1 MGYGDKY
8 PVTAGGRGVAVVLML
23 TGIGLVGVLSA
34 TVASYFVGQQAEDDM
49 TELHRRLDRIEAL
62 LTRSLAADQAAPPA
76 DGALDEERPLDREA
90 QRPSGRGGLRC
101 MR

>member
-1 MGYGDKY
+1 
-8 PVTAGGRGVAVVLML
+8 ML

-34 TVASYFVGQQAEDDM
+34 TVTRYFVGQRAEDDM

-62 LTRSLAADQAAPPA
+62 LTRSPTPDQAAPPV
-76 DGALDEERPLDREA
+76 GGGPDEDRVPDREA
-90 QRPSGRGGLRC
+90 QSALPTLKRRAPSRRDAQWPSGRGGLRC